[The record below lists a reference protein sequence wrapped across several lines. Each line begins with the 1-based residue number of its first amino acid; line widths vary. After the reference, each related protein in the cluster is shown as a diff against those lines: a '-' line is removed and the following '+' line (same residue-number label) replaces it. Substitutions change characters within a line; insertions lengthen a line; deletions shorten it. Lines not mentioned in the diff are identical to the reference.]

1 RMRRRMNLTMRMSQM
16 NNKLLLAGLGF
27 MFGCG
32 SLVGYFLSRWD
43 LQSSA
48 AIANSQQI
56 TPGPVETR
64 KDKLV
69 DIRTVKPVKSPRE
82 LLEEKYR
89 LCVGNN
95 GDLSKVPD
103 SVMNQV
109 IQRACTE
116 KS

>member
-1 RMRRRMNLTMRMSQM
+1 M
-16 NNKLLLAGLGF
+16 NKLLFAGLGF

-32 SLVGYFLSRWD
+32 SIVGYFVSRWD

-48 AIANSQQI
+48 AIAISQQASPSPS
-56 TPGPVETR
+56 PGPVEKR

-69 DIRTVKPVKSPRE
+69 DIRTVKPVKSERE

>member
-1 RMRRRMNLTMRMSQM
+1 MSHTMRM
-16 NNKLLLAGLGF
+16 NKLILAAMGF

-32 SLVGYFLSRWD
+32 AVTSYFVARWD

-48 AIANSQQI
+48 AIAISQQVSPAPA
-56 TPGPVETR
+56 PGPVETR

-69 DIRTVKPVKSPRE
+69 DIRTVKPVKSARE

-116 KS
+116 KL

>member
-1 RMRRRMNLTMRMSQM
+1 M
-16 NNKLLLAGLGF
+16 NKLLLAGLGF

-32 SLVGYFLSRWD
+32 SLVGYFVSRWD

-56 TPGPVETR
+56 ATAPKPSPGPVENR

-69 DIRTVKPVKSPRE
+69 DIRTVKPVKSARE

-89 LCVGNN
+89 LCVGNPN
-95 GDLSKVPD
+95 GDLSRVPD
-103 SVMNQV
+103 GVMNQV
-109 IQRACTE
+109 IEKTCTE

>member
-1 RMRRRMNLTMRMSQM
+1 M
-16 NNKLLLAGLGF
+16 NKLILAAFGVV
-27 MFGCG
+27 FGCG
-32 SLVGYFLSRWD
+32 SLSGYFLARWD

-48 AIANSQQI
+48 AIANSQQVS
-56 TPGPVETR
+56 TPPSPSPSPGPEKR
-64 KDKLV
+64 KEKLV
-69 DIRTVKPVKSPRE
+69 DIRTVKPVKSARE
-82 LLEEKYR
+82 LLEEQYR